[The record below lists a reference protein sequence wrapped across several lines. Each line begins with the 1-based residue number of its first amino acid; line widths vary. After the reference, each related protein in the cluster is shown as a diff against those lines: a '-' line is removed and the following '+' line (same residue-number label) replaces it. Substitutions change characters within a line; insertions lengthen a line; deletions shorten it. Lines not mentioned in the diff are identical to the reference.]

1 MAEEYAFADKEI
13 EIGIDEAGRGPVLGP
28 MVYGMCYWP
37 AEVGDTMREQYGFI
51 DSKQTTEEAREKMF
65 EEIKDMD
72 KKELGWDVGVGLPE
86 HISNVQLA
94 EMHAGGQNL
103 NTLSYELAF
112 TMLVR
117 VLKKGFKVKRI
128 ICDAVGPEQ
137 THKRVLLEYIR
148 QHINEAETEIIC
160 CSKADDKYPVVSAA
174 SICAKVTRDQIL
186 HTWDFKEQKAWAAQ

>member
-1 MAEEYAFADKEI
+1 
-13 EIGIDEAGRGPVLGP
+13 
-28 MVYGMCYWP
+28 
-37 AEVGDTMREQYGFI
+37 
-51 DSKQTTEEAREKMF
+51 MF

-72 KKELGWDVGVGLPE
+72 KKELGWDVGVGQPE
-86 HISNVQLA
+86 HISNVQMA

-137 THKRVLLEYIR
+137 THKRMLLQYIR

-160 CSKADDKYPVVSAA
+160 CSKADDIYPVVSAA